1 VEATPESKPPSRGI
15 EVKLLDHTSDPIRSL
30 YMAYRVAYSALTPIQ
45 IAARIEDE
53 RIPRE
58 QMMDFILKRLE
69 TGHASPLEQIW
80 FEFGI
85 AGVTRAF
92 SHQFVR
98 HHMGISFE
106 QQSQRYVT
114 FKDGEFPYTVPETV
128 KKAGLADDYAAEF
141 DRVAELYDKLVQAG
155 VPAEDAR
162 FVLPNATNTNFKI
175 TVNFLEFL
183 HIADLRL
190 CTRAQW
196 EFRKVVALMRAEVMR
211 RFPELA
217 RYVQPKCGEHRMGY
231 CDESLDDWKKCP
243 LGGRGGKRPHKSTLF
258 DAYNLFNVYL
268 AKTAAEERKEKEK
281 RRRRRNKAKAEVPGT
296 PLFDAAAID
305 EEGENDQ
312 RLHLLAE
319 VYIPIIPLDESD
331 FALIEREESST

>member
-1 VEATPESKPPSRGI
+1 
-15 EVKLLDHTSDPIRSL
+15 
-30 YMAYRVAYSALTPIQ
+30 M
-45 IAARIEDE
+45 
-53 RIPRE
+53 
-58 QMMDFILKRLE
+58 
-69 TGHASPLEQIW
+69 W

-114 FKDGEFPYTVPETV
+114 FKGGEFPYTVPESV
-128 KKAGLADDYAAEF
+128 KRRGLDAEYEAEF
-141 DRVAELYDKLVQAG
+141 DRLAELYDKLIEAG

-196 EFRKVVALMRAEVMR
+196 EFRKVVALMRAEIMR

-217 RYVQPKCGEHRMGY
+217 RYLQPKCGEHRLGY
-231 CDESLDDWKKCP
+231 CDEPYERLAGLPHRPQAPAQDGP
-243 LGGRGGKRPHKSTLF
+243 LRDLRRLSPRRAAAGRPRNGGQQSAG
-258 DAYNLFNVYL
+258 
-268 AKTAAEERKEKEK
+268 
-281 RRRRRNKAKAEVPGT
+281 RRRLQDDRERRE
-296 PLFDAAAID
+296 
-305 EEGENDQ
+305 Q
-312 RLHLLAE
+312 RRA
-319 VYIPIIPLDESD
+319 VADD
-331 FALIEREESST
+331 C

>member
-1 VEATPESKPPSRGI
+1 MEATPERKPPNRGI
-15 EVKLLDHTSDPIRSL
+15 EVKMLGHSPDPVRSL
-30 YMAYRVAYSALTPIQ
+30 YLAYRTAYSSLTPLQ
-45 IAARIEDE
+45 IDARIEDE
-53 RIPRE
+53 RITRE
-58 QMMDFILKRLE
+58 TMLEFIEKRLE
-69 TGHASPLEQIW
+69 TGHASPLEQVW

-114 FKDGEFPYTVPETV
+114 FKGGEFPYTVPESV
-128 KKAGLADDYAAEF
+128 KRAGLAPEYEAEF
-141 DRVAELYDKLVQAG
+141 DRVAELYDKLIAAG

-162 FVLPNATNTNFKI
+162 FALPNATNTNFKI

-196 EFRKVVALMRAEVMR
+196 EFRKVVALMRAEIMR

-217 RYVQPKCGEHRMGY
+217 RYAQPKCGQFRTGY
-231 CDESLDDWKKCP
+231 CDEPYADWQACP
-243 LGGRGGKRPHKSTLF
+243 IGKKRPHKTDLF
-258 DAYNLFNVYL
+258 KIYDAYRRGELPLGDL
-268 AKTAAEERKEKEK
+268 ATADNEALDDADFKT
-281 RRRRRNKAKAEVPGT
+281 
-296 PLFDAAAID
+296 
-305 EEGENDQ
+305 
-312 RLHLLAE
+312 
-319 VYIPIIPLDESD
+319 
-331 FALIEREESST
+331 IEDEESSVGR